1 MMNRLAPSRYDY
13 LRPPLWDRQLAL
25 GKFKFHLTV
34 SREQARESAHA
45 ALCPIANRV
54 ATLCRER
61 GMSRPE
67 LARLLSIHPATLD
80 ALESGSY
87 LPSLELAMRVSACF
101 DLPVQAVFFISVD
114 EGTIL
119 VDSDC

>member
-1 MMNRLAPSRYDY
+1 MNRLAPSRYDY

-25 GKFKFHLTV
+25 GKFKLRLIV

-54 ATLCRER
+54 AALRWER

-67 LARLLSIHPATLD
+67 LARLLSIHPSTLD

-101 DLPVQAVFFISVD
+101 NLPVQAVFFSRVD
-114 EGTIL
+114 EDTIL

>member
-1 MMNRLAPSRYDY
+1 MNRLAPSRYDY

-25 GKFKFHLTV
+25 GKFKFRLTV
-34 SREQARESAHA
+34 SQEQAREDAQA
-45 ALCPIANRV
+45 ALCPIANRIAV
-54 ATLCRER
+54 LRWER
-61 GMSRPE
+61 GVSRLE
-67 LARLLSIHPATLD
+67 LARLLSIHPSTLD

-101 DLPVQAVFFISVD
+101 DLPVQAVFFIGVD
-114 EGTIL
+114 EDIIL